1 MIRDMAFY
9 MVLIFTVAASMF
21 AIYMV
26 LDEINTAWQTAP
38 GVPMVAKT
46 ASADFHTRAPMAMD
60 YFLLT
65 GLLGVF
71 AFVLL
76 LVWFIDIN
84 PIFFF
89 VMLIVVAV
97 LAGIAGYFSNAWEMM
112 SQDANIS
119 AAISNFP
126 ITNFIMSNYL
136 VIIGV
141 FGFVAAIVFLAKPGG
156 VQ

>member
-9 MVLIFTVAASMF
+9 TVLIFMVAASMF

-26 LDEINTAWQTAP
+26 MDEINTAWQTAP
-38 GVPMVAKT
+38 GVPAVAKT
-46 ASADFHTRAPMAMD
+46 ASADFHSRAPAAMD

-89 VMLIVVAV
+89 VMLIVVAI

-112 SQDANIS
+112 AQDVNIG
-119 AAISNFP
+119 AAIANFP
-126 ITNFIMSNYL
+126 ITNFIMGHYL
-136 VIIGV
+136 VIIGL
-141 FGFVAAIVFLAKPGG
+141 FGFVATIVFLAKPGG
-156 VQ
+156 VE